1 MPTHKSDYHRE
12 RERREQMTRKRVQEE
27 TRTDDDAE
35 YEQCLIAYAAY
46 IQALGMV
53 GFMKFKEFQRDWL
66 KQRGIMQERRCGR

>member
-46 IQALGMV
+46 IQSLGMV
-53 GFMKFKEFQRDWL
+53 GFMKFKEFRMDWL